1 MASGSD
7 SRLKP
12 RLCISGLT
20 SSLQDV
26 ISTVIFFASPFPLA
40 CLQKALSRSL
50 RLSKLSKL
58 KQCLWLLFW
67 SLIRKD
73 WKMAVFGGVLLRWSP
88 LAGPPKD
95 RVHPGQAAAAP
106 HTGPTQSAPRLCWQ
120 RTKHL
125 TCLLLNSWLPYRNL
139 MFPYALPSRLI
150 FNDLKPDL
158 L

>member
-7 SRLKP
+7 RSLKTC
-12 RLCISGLT
+12 LSISGQT

-40 CLQKALSRSL
+40 CLQKALSHSL

-58 KQCLWLLFW
+58 EQCLWFLFW

-73 WKMAVFGGVLLRWSP
+73 WQLGGVWWSAPQMVTSGWSP
-88 LAGPPKD
+88 ERPSSSWSGGRRPS
-95 RVHPGQAAAAP
+95 HGS
-106 HTGPTQSAPRLCWQ
+106 HSSAQRLCCQ

-125 TCLLLNSWLPYRNL
+125 TYLLLKVISVQGCCVSIC
-139 MFPYALPSRLI
+139 FA
-150 FNDLKPDL
+150 FEADF
-158 L
+158 